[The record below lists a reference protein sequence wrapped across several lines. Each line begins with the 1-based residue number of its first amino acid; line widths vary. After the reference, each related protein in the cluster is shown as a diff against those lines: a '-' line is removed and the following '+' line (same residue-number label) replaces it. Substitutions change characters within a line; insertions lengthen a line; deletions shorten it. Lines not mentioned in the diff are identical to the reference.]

1 MTFMDTKRYYPE
13 SAPLKKLI
21 KYFWVSQSSK
31 NLTLNHKILP
41 VCSID
46 LIFNFLSPIS
56 YEKEGVIHD
65 TPGNSFFSGLLSDHI
80 LMKQQGPILTIGV
93 SFFPTGFYPFF
104 KIPVSEFKNHTTGLD
119 LVLKRPTEEIEQQ
132 LQETEKIDDKIRLL
146 EHFFIGLLDQAAT
159 LPRDTRLLLNHFNSE
174 SVGVRK
180 FCSNHGVH
188 PRTLERMFNKYVGTT
203 PKGFLRLNR
212 FQTALNRM
220 LNPRVGAL
228 TPLAHEFNFY
238 DQAHFI
244 KDFKSFTGSSPSR
257 FLKEKNTVMQIT
269 NLT

>member
-1 MTFMDTKRYYPE
+1 MTFMDIKRYYPE
-13 SAPLKKLI
+13 SASLKKLI
-21 KYFWVSQSSK
+21 KYFWVSQCSQ
-31 NLTLNHKILP
+31 TITVNHKILP
-41 VCSID
+41 VSSID

-56 YEKEGVIHD
+56 YEKDGIKHD

-104 KIPVSEFKNHTTGLD
+104 KIPVSKFKNRTTGLD
-119 LVLKRPTEEIEQQ
+119 QILNGPAGKIEQQ
-132 LQETEKIDDKIRLL
+132 LHETEEISDKIRLL
-146 EHFFIGLLDQAAT
+146 ERFFCGLLDQTAT
-159 LPRDTRLLLNHFNSE
+159 LPQETRLLLNHFNSKGI
-174 SVGVRK
+174 GVRE
-180 FCSNHGVH
+180 FCRNHGVH

-212 FQTALNRM
+212 FQTALNRL
-220 LNPRVGAL
+220 LNHGPGAL

-238 DQAHFI
+238 DQPHFI

-257 FLKEKNTVMQIT
+257 FLEEKNTVMQIM
-269 NLT
+269 NLI